1 MGNHSRAELR
11 VETITLPETGEN
23 VRLLRVVL
31 HRSRI
36 DMGMVREL
44 SNLLDR
50 LEDDPQPGV
59 LIFQGAGD
67 RFCEGIDFAEFR
79 PDAPMDIHGF
89 HKWEQLCSRVE
100 RLNRPTLA
108 CLQGPVV
115 GGGLQLALCCDVR
128 LGTPGTTLQ
137 LDEVHKGFLPG
148 MATYRLAKFI
158 GLGRARRM
166 VLQARVVD
174 TEEALSWGLID
185 RVIATQSSEQ
195 TTGLSPEV
203 LSEVAAFGP
212 AHPIAVQ
219 LARRLLDEGFG
230 DSFEAAIGHFLAAQH
245 RAISQSAFLE
255 TLAKARS

>member
-1 MGNHSRAELR
+1 MGNQKRAELHI
-11 VETITLPETGEN
+11 ETIELPETSERI
-23 VRLLRVVL
+23 RLLRIVL
-31 HRSRI
+31 HRSQI

-59 LIFQGAGD
+59 LIFEGTGEK
-67 RFCEGIDFAEFR
+67 FCEGIDFAEFR

-100 RLNRPTLA
+100 RLARPTIARLK
-108 CLQGPVV
+108 GPVV

-128 LGTPGTTLQ
+128 VADVGTSLQ

-166 VLQARVVD
+166 ILQARVIS

-185 RVIATQSSEQ
+185 RVVAPQSSEH
-195 TTGLSPEV
+195 TSGLSPEV
-203 LSEVAAFGP
+203 LAEVAAFGP
-212 AHPIAVQ
+212 AHPVAVQ

-230 DSFEAAIGHFLAAQH
+230 DTFEAAIGHFLAAQH